1 MKKTVATIISLVIL
15 IIALFGVGFVTGRNV
30 GKQDAINHY
39 YPLCGVV
46 TELDRE
52 QDVVTITDCAGLMW
66 QFTECDDWQEGD
78 IACCVMHD
86 QGTPD
91 SVLDDVIVSV
101 RYGGW
106 MGEGV
111 SEG

>member
-1 MKKTVATIISLVIL
+1 MSVPKRDRKEVTPMKKTVATIVSLVIL
-15 IIALFGVGFVTGRNV
+15 IIALFGVGLVTGR
-30 GKQDAINHY
+30 
-39 YPLCGVV
+39 
-46 TELDRE
+46 
-52 QDVVTITDCAGLMW
+52 
-66 QFTECDDWQEGD
+66 QEGD

-86 QGTPD
+86 QGTPNR
-91 SVLDDVIVSV
+91 VLDDVIVSV